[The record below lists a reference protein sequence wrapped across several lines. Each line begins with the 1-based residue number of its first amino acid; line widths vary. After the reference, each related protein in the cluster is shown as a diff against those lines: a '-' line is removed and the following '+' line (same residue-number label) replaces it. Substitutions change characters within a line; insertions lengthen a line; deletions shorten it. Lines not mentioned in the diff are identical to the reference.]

1 MSAIPFPAPSETLAY
16 AALGV
21 ALGLAHFGLLRWNLS
36 LYLRGQWRGIGM
48 QVLRF
53 AAVASAFALLARSGA
68 WPLLLGLSGFML
80 GRMLILRRVNSP

>member
-1 MSAIPFPAPSETLAY
+1 MSAVPFPTPAGALAC

-21 ALGLAHFGLLRWNLS
+21 ALGLAYFSLLRWNLR

-48 QVLRF
+48 QLLRF

-68 WPLLLGLSGFML
+68 WPLLLALGGFML
-80 GRMLILRRVNSP
+80 GRMLILRRMNSP